1 MWRRAV
7 QAGNLGRLRDRPSS
21 ELKSQDRDFRWFWFG
36 LVLLSCGH
44 DKRSDTFVGDAVSRQ
59 DAFEMY

>member
-21 ELKSQDRDFRWFWFG
+21 ELKSHDRDFRWFWFG
-36 LVLLSCGH
+36 LVLLSCGY